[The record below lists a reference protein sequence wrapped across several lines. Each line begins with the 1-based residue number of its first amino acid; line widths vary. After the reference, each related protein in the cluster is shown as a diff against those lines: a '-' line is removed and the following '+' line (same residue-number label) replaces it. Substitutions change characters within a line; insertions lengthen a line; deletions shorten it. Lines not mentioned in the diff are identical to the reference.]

1 MNEITKMCSFFA
13 GFCKYKLKS
22 IALTRQVA
30 VYAWCVI
37 HELFIYNICIHQVA
51 LYALWVISDTR
62 VAIKGRLS
70 GALDSLGKQCD
81 ALIWIQ
87 FHPN

>member
-1 MNEITKMCSFFA
+1 MNEITKMCSFIA
-13 GFCKYKLKS
+13 GFCKSKLRLNC
-22 IALTRQVA
+22 AYTTG
-30 VYAWCVI
+30 CI
-37 HELFIYNICIHQVA
+37 HKLFIYNICIHQVA